1 MMIFTTTYKFMT
13 SISITLL
20 FCLSIFSTLG
30 HASSLPDFTEL
41 VQEASPSVVNIA
53 TIKYGNKY
61 GIAYDG
67 LAEQYNLP
75 KDMPDIFRHF
85 FGPQGPSQDPSQGD
99 QRGGQGYGQTPN
111 PPSEKSSLGS
121 GFIISADGYI
131 LTNNHVVQGADEIIV
146 RFSDRRELEAEL
158 IGADERAD
166 LALLKVKATGLPA
179 VELGNSDTLKVGEW
193 VLAIGS
199 PFGFDYSVT
208 AGIVSALGRS
218 LPNENYVP
226 FIQTDVAI
234 NPGNSGGPLFNLE
247 GEVIGI
253 NSQIYTRSGGF
264 MGVSFAIPISVAIN
278 VVEQLKD
285 KGKVS
290 RGWLGVVIQEVNK
303 ELAESFGLKQAK
315 GALVAQLVPGSP
327 AEKGGL
333 LSGDIITAFNGQEI
347 NFATDLPH
355 RVGRVKPGADAK
367 LNIVRNGKGKV
378 IHLEIGSLPDSDSA
392 SLGQQNSS
400 PDYQQ
405 NRLGVVV
412 SELSAKQQR
421 SFGNGVL
428 VQQVANGLPAA
439 MSGVIAGDVISM
451 IYGERIYSV
460 DDFTR
465 IVKSLPS
472 GRSVPMQIVRRGAA
486 MFIPL
491 RLAD

>member
-1 MMIFTTTYKFMT
+1 MMKSTTTYKNM
-13 SISITLL
+13 SPISIVLL
-20 FCLSIFSTLG
+20 FCFSLFSLFSVFSQ
-30 HASSLPDFTEL
+30 ASSLPDFTEL
-41 VQEASPSVVNIA
+41 VQDTSPSVVNIA
-53 TIKYGNKY
+53 TIKHGK
-61 GIAYDG
+61 AYDG

-85 FGPQGPSQDPSQGD
+85 FGPQGPNS
-99 QRGGQGYGQTPN
+99 GQGRGQSPGQQ
-111 PPSEKSSLGS
+111 SEKSSLGS
-121 GFIISADGYI
+121 GFIISSDGYI
-131 LTNNHVVQGADEIIV
+131 LTNNHVVQGADEIVV
-146 RFSDRRELEAEL
+146 RLSDRRELEAQL

-218 LPNENYVP
+218 LPNESYVP

-264 MGVSFAIPISVAIN
+264 MGVSFAIPISVAID

-303 ELAESFGLKQAK
+303 DLAESFGLKKAK

-327 AEKGGL
+327 AEAGGL

-347 NFATDLPH
+347 NLSTDLPH
-355 RVGRVKPGADAK
+355 RVGRVKPGTEAK
-367 LNIVRNGKGKV
+367 LNIVRNGKTKV
-378 IHLEIGSLPDSDSA
+378 LHLKIGALPDGDSQP
-392 SLGQQNSS
+392 LGQLNFN
-400 PDYQQ
+400 PDIQQ

-412 SELSAKQQR
+412 SELSAKQKR
-421 SFGNGVL
+421 SYGEGVL
-428 VQQVANGLPAA
+428 VQQVINGRAGA
-439 MSGVIAGDVISM
+439 MSGIVAGDVISM
-451 IYGERIYSV
+451 IYGERIHSM
-460 DDFTR
+460 DDFDR

-472 GRSVPMQIVRRGAA
+472 NRSVPMQIMRRGAA

-491 RLAD
+491 RLTD